1 VLPHDSSMLDDGVA
15 ALCLTFHERKR
26 PVLPAF
32 HSVETNEIVCP
43 LTGELRGTHV
53 ERYGALWS

>member
-1 VLPHDSSMLDDGVA
+1 VLPHDSSMPDDGVA

-32 HSVETNEIVCP
+32 HSVETN
-43 LTGELRGTHV
+43 
-53 ERYGALWS
+53 